1 MGAEQGG
8 AVCGNQEPISAK
20 IPERCERFG
29 IGVVAPIWRYA
40 GRASDI
46 DSTDCGDV
54 PNIREVEGLPAIL
67 AGHGTKVHCR
77 ARWDCSWTY

>member
-1 MGAEQGG
+1 
-8 AVCGNQEPISAK
+8 VT
-20 IPERCERFG
+20 
-29 IGVVAPIWRYA
+29 PIWRYA

-67 AGHGTKVHCR
+67 AGHGTEVHCR
-77 ARWDCSWTY
+77 ARWDCSWTYLRRLGWSSQVEPFEQRG